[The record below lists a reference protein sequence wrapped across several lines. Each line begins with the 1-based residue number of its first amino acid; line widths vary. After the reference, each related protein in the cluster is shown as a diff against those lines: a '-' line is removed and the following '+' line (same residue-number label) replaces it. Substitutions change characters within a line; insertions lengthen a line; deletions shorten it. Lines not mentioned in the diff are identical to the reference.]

1 MWRNVINLGGR
12 LLIICLVAGLA
23 LAGTYSLTQPIKA
36 ANDAAKAEAALRE
49 IYPEAESFTAY
60 TEEELGE
67 VRNAGYDT
75 VSAVNVTND
84 GGALVTLTVQGY
96 HEMSI
101 MVGIM
106 PDGTVAGYKVL
117 SHTETANLGDRVTT
131 EEFAAQFKG
140 VSTPARYG
148 NGLEAVSGAT
158 FSSNGVLTAIN
169 TAAEV
174 QQFVGGAR

>member
-1 MWRNVINLGGR
+1 MWRNIINLGGR

-23 LAGTYSLTQPIKA
+23 LAATYNLTAPVKA
-36 ANDAAKAEAALRE
+36 ANDEARAQEALRA
-49 IYPEAESFTAY
+49 IYPDAQSFTAL

-67 VRNAGYDT
+67 VKNSGFDT
-75 VSAVNVTND
+75 VTAAYRTDD

-101 MVGIM
+101 MVGIK
-106 PDGTVAGYKVL
+106 PDGAVAGYEVL
-117 SHTETANLGDRVTT
+117 SHTETANLGDRVTK
-131 EEFAAQFKG
+131 EEFISQFRG
-140 VSTPARYG
+140 VTTPVRYG
-148 NGLEAVSGAT
+148 NGVEAISGAT

-174 QQFVGGAR
+174 QQLLGGA

>member
-1 MWRNVINLGGR
+1 MWRNIVNLGGR

-23 LAGTYSLTQPIKA
+23 LAATYNITAPIKA
-36 ANDAAKAEAALRE
+36 ANDEARAQEALRT
-49 IYPEAESFTAY
+49 IYPEAASFTAL

-67 VRNAGYDT
+67 VKTAGFDT
-75 VSAVNVTND
+75 VTAAYRTDD
-84 GGALVTLTVQGY
+84 GGALITLTVQGY

-101 MVGIM
+101 MVGIKN
-106 PDGTVAGYKVL
+106 DGSVAGFKVL

-131 EEFAAQFKG
+131 DEFAAQFKG
-140 VSTPARYG
+140 VSTPAHYG

-174 QQFVGGAR
+174 QQLLGGA